1 MTNNAPQSNDTAI
14 SALVAE
20 PTSRSEIVSAYAA
33 LFSSVT
39 TLFCCALPAFLVLLG
54 FGLTSVLTF
63 FTAIPGWETFGIYE
77 MWYFALSGG
86 LLVIG
91 FYFAYFRQP
100 SQGQTCDSPQSGSD
114 SACSTARRWNQRILW
129 IALFLFGLALLA
141 NMWGIGWMMDH
152 GYFNH

>member
-54 FGLTSVLTF
+54 FGLTQRSHFFYGNSRLGNFWYLRDVVFRAERGFVGDWLLFRVLSPTL
-63 FTAIPGWETFGIYE
+63 PGPD
-77 MWYFALSGG
+77 L
-86 LLVIG
+86 
-91 FYFAYFRQP
+91 
-100 SQGQTCDSPQSGSD
+100 
-114 SACSTARRWNQRILW
+114 
-129 IALFLFGLALLA
+129 
-141 NMWGIGWMMDH
+141 
-152 GYFNH
+152 